1 MKAKISFYNNIN
13 QNKSKQTIDITDFLY
28 HVKHGKWQSISEQ
41 VAIIQ
46 DHNKRREKK
55 AEIAPYVTI
64 SGYFENE
71 RAADKLSLHSNF
83 IGMDIDDI
91 PEELENIKHLLKND
105 PYVYAIFKSI
115 SGNGICVLFRIDGS
129 RHIDAFY
136 SIGDYLLKNYQLI
149 IDQSGKD
156 VSRARYVSYDPDLH
170 INDKAPIF
178 KKYLPKPKKQ
188 VHKTK
193 LKTIFVET
201 EFDDIIKQMVDK
213 NVNCVESYHEW
224 IEIAFALSDQFGENG
239 REYFHQ
245 LSSISGKYDRD
256 ICNKQYTNCL
266 KHTAKGN
273 KITIKTIYYHA
284 KKAGININSQ
294 KVKKIAAITS
304 SQKKAGLSAAQ
315 IAENLEKHEG
325 ISRHEADDIINQA
338 FQADTNFQSEDN
350 IVDQVRAYLRHTYN
364 LKRNLITRKIEN
376 NGKIMDEIEL
386 NTMFLDCK
394 NIFNQLTSEIFMKIV
409 FSNNTPS
416 YNPLLDW
423 FEDNTG
429 NPEGVIDEF
438 FSSFDTEDDIK
449 YYGKKWLVGVISA
462 IHGIHS
468 PLMLILA
475 GEVQGT
481 GKTEAFRRMLPKE
494 LLPYYAESKLDAG
507 KDDEILM
514 CQKLIIM
521 DDEMGGKSKKEKTRL
536 KELTSKQTFTLREP
550 YGRMNVDLDRL
561 AVLCGTT
568 NDLKILNDP
577 TGNRRLIPIQINSI
591 DHKRYNAVDKKLLFI
606 EAYNLWQSGFE
617 WQLTSED
624 VKRMDVQNEK
634 FEDHPLEYEL
644 IIKYFELPNQYNYIE
659 LTATEIKI
667 HIENQSNQKIQSV
680 NMLGRQLKKIGFE
693 CTIKKINNSVHQV
706 YKVAEKSKTPY
717 SEPPF

>member
-1 MKAKISFYNNIN
+1 MKAKISFYNNIKEV
-13 QNKSKQTIDITDFLY
+13 KSKQTIDITDFLY

-105 PYVYAIFKSI
+105 PYVYAIFNSI

-188 VHKTK
+188 LQKTK

-304 SQKKAGLSAAQ
+304 SQKKAGLSASQ

-394 NIFNQLTSEIFMKIV
+394 NIFSQLTSEIFMKIV

-438 FSSFDTEDDIK
+438 FSCFDTEDDIK

-706 YKVAEKSKTPY
+706 YKVAEKSKTSY

>member
-1 MKAKISFYNNIN
+1 MKAKISLYNNIN

-105 PYVYAIFKSI
+105 PYVYAIFNSI

-170 INDKAPIF
+170 INEKAPIF

-188 VHKTK
+188 VQKTK

-224 IEIAFALSDQFGENG
+224 LEIGFALSDQFGENG

-245 LSSISGKYDRD
+245 LSSISGKYDKD
-256 ICNKQYTNCL
+256 ICNKQYSNCL
-266 KHTAKGN
+266 KHTAKGS

-284 KKAGININSQ
+284 KNAAININSQ
-294 KVKKIAAITS
+294 KTKKIAAITS

-325 ISRHEADDIINQA
+325 IAKHEADEIIKQA
-338 FQADTNFQSEDN
+338 FQAETNFQSEDN

-423 FEDNTG
+423 FENNTG

-438 FSSFDTEDDIK
+438 FSSFNTEDDIQ

-591 DHKRYNAVDKKLLFI
+591 DHKRYNAVDKKQLFI

-644 IIKYFELPNQYNYIE
+644 IIKYFELPHKYNFIE
-659 LTATEIKI
+659 LTATDIKI

-693 CTIKKINNSVHQV
+693 STIKKINNSVHQV
-706 YKVAEKSKTPY
+706 YKVAEKSKLPY
-717 SEPPF
+717 QEPPF

>member
-13 QNKSKQTIDITDFLY
+13 QNKSKQTIDITEFLY

-105 PYVYAIFKSI
+105 PYVYAIFNSI
-115 SGNGICVLFRIDGS
+115 SGNGICVLFRIDGT

-188 VHKTK
+188 AHKTK

-224 IEIAFALSDQFGENG
+224 LEIAFALSDQFGENG

-315 IAENLEKHEG
+315 IAENLEKYEG
-325 ISRHEADDIINQA
+325 ISRHEADDIIHQA

-416 YNPLLDW
+416 YNPLLEW
-423 FEDNTG
+423 FDKNTG

-438 FSSFDTEDDIK
+438 FSCFNTEDDIK

-624 VKRMDVQNEK
+624 VKRMDLQNEK
-634 FEDHPLEYEL
+634 FEDYPLEYEL
-644 IIKYFELPNQYNYIE
+644 IIKYFELPHKYNFIE
-659 LTATEIKI
+659 LTATDIKI

-693 CTIKKINNSVHQV
+693 STIKKINNSVHQV
-706 YKVAEKSKTPY
+706 YKVAEKSKLPY
-717 SEPPF
+717 QEPPF

>member
-1 MKAKISFYNNIN
+1 MKSKISYYNNIKEV
-13 QNKSKQTIDITDFLY
+13 KSKQTIDITEFLY

-46 DHNKRREKK
+46 DHVKRREKK

-105 PYVYAIFKSI
+105 PYVFAIFNSI
-115 SGNGICVLFRIDGS
+115 SGNGICVLFRIDGG

-170 INDKAPIF
+170 INEKAPIF

-188 VHKTK
+188 LQKTK

-224 IEIAFALSDQFGENG
+224 IEIAFALSDKFGENG

-245 LSSISGKYDRD
+245 LSAISGKYDKD
-256 ICNKQYTNCL
+256 ICNKQYSNCL
-266 KHTAKGN
+266 KHTAKGS

-284 KKAGININSQ
+284 KNAGININSQ
-294 KVKKIAAITS
+294 KTKKIAAITS

-325 ISRHEADDIINQA
+325 IAKHEADEIIKQA
-338 FQADTNFQSEDN
+338 FQAETNFQSEDN

-423 FEDNTG
+423 FENNTG

-438 FSSFDTEDDIK
+438 FSSFNTEDDIK

-591 DHKRYNAVDKKLLFI
+591 DHKRYNAVDKKQLFI

-644 IIKYFELPNQYNYIE
+644 IIKYFELPHKYNFIE
-659 LTATEIKI
+659 LTATDIKI

-693 CTIKKINNSVHQV
+693 STIKKINNSVHQV
-706 YKVAEKSKTPY
+706 YKVAEKSKLPY
-717 SEPPF
+717 QEPPF

>member
-1 MKAKISFYNNIN
+1 MKAKISFYNNIKEV
-13 QNKSKQTIDITDFLY
+13 KSKQTIDITDFLY
-28 HVKHGKWQSISEQ
+28 HVKHGKWQSISEK

-105 PYVYAIFKSI
+105 PYVYAIFNSI

-188 VHKTK
+188 VQKTK

-213 NVNCVESYHEW
+213 SVNCVESYHEW
-224 IEIAFALSDQFGENG
+224 LEIAFALSDQFGENG

-256 ICNKQYTNCL
+256 ICNKQFTNCL
-266 KHTAKGN
+266 KHTSKGN

-325 ISRHEADDIINQA
+325 ISKHEADDIINQA

-394 NIFNQLTSEIFMKIV
+394 NIFGQLTSEIFMKIV

-423 FEDNTG
+423 FDNNTG

-438 FSSFDTEDDIK
+438 FSCFDTEDDIK

-577 TGNRRLIPIQINSI
+577 TGNRRLIPIQINLI

-617 WQLTSED
+617 WKLTSED

-706 YKVAEKSKTPY
+706 YKVAEKSKTSY

>member
-1 MKAKISFYNNIN
+1 MKAKISFYNNIKEV
-13 QNKSKQTIDITDFLY
+13 KSKQTIDITDFLY
-28 HVKHGKWQSISEQ
+28 HVKHGKWESISEQ

-188 VHKTK
+188 VQRTK

-394 NIFNQLTSEIFMKIV
+394 NIFSQLTSEIFMKIV

-577 TGNRRLIPIQINSI
+577 SGNRRLIPIQINSI

-706 YKVAEKSKTPY
+706 YKVAEKSKIAY

>member
-13 QNKSKQTIDITDFLY
+13 QNKSKQTIDITEFLY

-224 IEIAFALSDQFGENG
+224 IEIAFALSDKFGENG